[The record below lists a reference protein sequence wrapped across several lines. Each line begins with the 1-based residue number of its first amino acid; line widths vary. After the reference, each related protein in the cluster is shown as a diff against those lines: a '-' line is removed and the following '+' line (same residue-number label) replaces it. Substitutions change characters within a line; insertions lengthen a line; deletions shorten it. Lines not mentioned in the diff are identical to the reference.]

1 MRYSIGSL
9 TLSFDE
15 NWGST
20 IMFKLQC
27 RILYTI
33 CMFLQCTKLHVH
45 LVGSVSSANEGS
57 GVPSVGS
64 GVWGV
69 TGFGVGSGVSNS
81 VGFSVGSGVSN
92 SVGSG
97 VGSCVT
103 GFGVGSA
110 VVGFGVGLL
119 VG

>member
-1 MRYSIGSL
+1 MI
-9 TLSFDE
+9 
-15 NWGST
+15 
-20 IMFKLQC
+20 KLQC

-45 LVGSVSSANEGS
+45 LVGSVSSSNEGS
-57 GVPSVGS
+57 GVPSVG
-64 GVWGV
+64 WGL
-69 TGFGVGSGVSNS
+69 GVGSGVSNS
-81 VGFSVGSGVSN
+81 VGFSVGSFV
-92 SVGSG
+92 VGSG

>member
-1 MRYSIGSL
+1 
-9 TLSFDE
+9 
-15 NWGST
+15 
-20 IMFKLQC
+20 MFKLQC

-45 LVGSVSSANEGS
+45 LVRSVSSSNE
-57 GVPSVGS
+57 
-64 GVWGV
+64 
-69 TGFGVGSGVSNS
+69 GSGVSNS

-97 VGSCVT
+97 VGS
-103 GFGVGSA
+103 A
-110 VVGFGVGLL
+110 VVGLL

>member
-1 MRYSIGSL
+1 
-9 TLSFDE
+9 
-15 NWGST
+15 
-20 IMFKLQC
+20 
-27 RILYTI
+27 
-33 CMFLQCTKLHVH
+33 MFLQCTKLHVH
-45 LVGSVSSANEGS
+45 LVGSVSSSNEGS
-57 GVPSVGS
+57 GVPSVG
-64 GVWGV
+64 WGL
-69 TGFGVGSGVSNS
+69 GVGSGVSNS

-97 VGSCVT
+97 VGSFVVGSGVGSCVT